1 MSNAFQPLVPGSAS
15 AGARPRGAGTA
26 LRNLQ
31 GQFKPLGLSGPH
43 LPPATAVAPS
53 APSGLHAHS
62 MPPQP
67 SPVADPPSPKVSSAI
82 TRLIRDGDRITHIE
96 VKCSCGEIITLACGY
111 SPADAATGS
120 SGA

>member
-1 MSNAFQPLVPGSAS
+1 
-15 AGARPRGAGTA
+15 
-26 LRNLQ
+26 
-31 GQFKPLGLSGPH
+31 
-43 LPPATAVAPS
+43 
-53 APSGLHAHS
+53 